1 MIPVPLFGGEKL
13 ELGDYIK
20 HQFPINIEMVYEVV
34 GANAI
39 YAFVVCISNG
49 EPNMSHQI
57 RIPRL
62 WEPHIQ
68 QQAYRN
74 VNTPVMH

>member
-13 ELGDYIK
+13 ELGDIIK
-20 HQFPINIEMVYEVV
+20 HQFPINIEMAYEVV

-39 YAFVVCISNG
+39 YAFVVCVSNG
-49 EPNMSHQI
+49 NPDYEHQV
-57 RIPRL
+57 RIPRI

-74 VNTPVMH
+74 VETSGMH